1 MASVRHPRL
10 FSIVL
15 SAQNQFLF
23 IAPFQFSSELFILFS
38 SHYEPFPI
46 FSVRNNISDM
56 AYTGNSACVEYFS
69 GVVSP
74 SSHPIACCI
83 CFLIGEPWRIRKK
96 PQGNLLDDWQILLRR
111 LRPS

>member
-10 FSIVL
+10 FFISL
-15 SAQNQFLF
+15 SAHNQFLF

-38 SHYEPFPI
+38 SHYEPFPT
-46 FSVRNNISDM
+46 FSLGNNISDM

-69 GVVSP
+69 SVVSP

-83 CFLIGEPWRIRKK
+83 CFLI
-96 PQGNLLDDWQILLRR
+96 
-111 LRPS
+111 

>member
-1 MASVRHPRL
+1 MASVSHPRL
-10 FSIVL
+10 FFIAL
-15 SAQNQFLF
+15 SAHNQFLF

-46 FSVRNNISDM
+46 FYLRNNISDM
-56 AYTGNSACVEYFS
+56 AYTGNTAYVEYFS
-69 GVVSP
+69 EVVSP

-83 CFLIGEPWRIRKK
+83 CFLIGKPWRITKK
-96 PQGNLLDDWQILLRR
+96 LQGNLLDDWQNLLRR